1 MSKNTWKEYILNVAI
16 KKLIKKNWFVLIMEK
31 LGGTEKYGE

>member
-16 KKLIKKNWFVLIMEK
+16 KKLIKKNFVLIMEK